1 MIGIENEIKV
11 GTGKEGA
18 VPEIVT
24 EIEEIAPKE
33 TEIATGNAA
42 TVKKS
47 VLQAQ
52 SLRVR
57 AKIGRIDRDRE
68 RERRKRKATAMNC
81 RSIIQSWTRRKS
93 RKDWNWKCKRG
104 EKE

>member
-33 TEIATGNAA
+33 TEIATGNGVCA
-42 TVKKS
+42 
-47 VLQAQ
+47 
-52 SLRVR
+52 
-57 AKIGRIDRDRE
+57 
-68 RERRKRKATAMNC
+68 
-81 RSIIQSWTRRKS
+81 
-93 RKDWNWKCKRG
+93 
-104 EKE
+104 